1 MAREEA
7 QDGFSYAGGLVSIG
21 GFHLG
26 DRVVERV
33 ADEAREWTVAGPIH
47 SVPKPLE
54 QRERQ
59 RDRDPLFPRP

>member
-1 MAREEA
+1 MG
-7 QDGFSYAGGLVSIG
+7 DG
-21 GFHLG
+21 
-26 DRVVERV
+26 VVERV

-59 RDRDPLFPRP
+59 RDGDPLFPRP